1 MKPTNYNMNKALKI
15 RIFPSAQQ
23 EQLLLQTFGC
33 CRLVFNEHLQ
43 ERNEFYIDNILPLK
57 SKGASQKEINET
69 YKLLKYSDLKQKY
82 PFLKEVEACVLQQ
95 AARDCDTAFMNFFKS
110 NKGQIKQRSNQR

>member
-1 MKPTNYNMNKALKI
+1 MCSCTK
-15 RIFPSAQQ
+15 
-23 EQLLLQTFGC
+23 
-33 CRLVFNEHLQ
+33 V
-43 ERNEFYIDNILPLK
+43 FYIDNILPLK

-95 AARDCDTAFMNFFKS
+95 AARDCDTAFMNFFISNKRQIKGERRGFPKFKSKHDNNSALFPCEAISKS
-110 NKGQIKQRSNQR
+110 NSFETRHIIFVYI

>member
-1 MKPTNYNMNKALKI
+1 MNKALKI

-69 YKLLKYSDLKQKY
+69 YTSSLDIDELIVEIKRLYSFGY
-82 PFLKEVEACVLQQ
+82 H
-95 AARDCDTAFMNFFKS
+95 
-110 NKGQIKQRSNQR
+110 